1 MIKSKI
7 ETKDMNITVD
17 KILDEI
23 QKRNSH
29 LKFINIDGI
38 KFMDDDDTWI
48 HLRPSNTEPIIRI
61 YIESSNQTKCESFLY
76 KIMQD
81 INDILK
87 Q

>member
-1 MIKSKI
+1 
-7 ETKDMNITVD
+7 
-17 KILDEI
+17 
-23 QKRNSH
+23 
-29 LKFINIDGI
+29 
-38 KFMDDDDTWI
+38 MDDDDTWI